1 MRLHCTLPIL
11 LFGYGLELKGNALLY
26 LLLACLALL
35 AAVFVYRQTLPPVS
49 TLWRSVLGF
58 LRVLALSFILLLLF
72 EPVLNIFRHRMEKQN
87 VLVLVDK
94 SASMSV
100 SDAQNPRQEVV
111 GKLLSGAGIEAL
123 QSQARLHY
131 FAFSDSVQAMAS
143 AQLDTF
149 PATGSGTNLSM
160 AWEKAERTVADEPV
174 VAAVLISDGENNLGA
189 NPVRMAGLAGFPIY
203 TIGIGDTTVRRDAVI
218 SEILANEVTYLNSV
232 VPVDVRVRATGLD
245 GKVSRLRL
253 LDRNGAEIASQ
264 EVHFSGTI
272 SEIAATLNFTATQA
286 GHMRYSVVL
295 DSIPGEWSL
304 ANNRRSVMIRVL
316 ETRLKVIILSGPPTP
331 SLSALRHTLE
341 SDSNFEVRAFVE
353 SDRGGYLLGK
363 TPSHDDLSSA
373 SLLVLVNFP
382 SERTASTL
390 LDEIAQTVSSQKVP
404 LIFFAGPA
412 VHRENLARLAEAIPC
427 QAKRQFPAE
436 AEVMLR
442 EIASHPALA
451 GATSLPATWAELPPV
466 FGNKD
471 NFTAGPMAQVAVTL
485 SRAALGIPEDEPA
498 IVFWSGG
505 GRKGVAFLV
514 WGTYRWKLALA
525 KDPKAAAFH
534 DDLIARLTRW
544 LVSPVEEKRVRIAPN
559 KPLFGG
565 GERVVFQAQV
575 YGADLTPRDDAA
587 VGVKIRM
594 GDRSE
599 TLPLQSRGH
608 GRYEGTFLPWG
619 EGEYHFDGLA
629 YAKQDTL
636 GKDAGIFAVEAFNIE
651 MLDTRQQA
659 SILSGIAEASG
670 GRYVPASGADTML
683 AALDFPL
690 REVKH
695 YREIP
700 LWNRALMLWI
710 IIGALGLEWFIRK
723 RSGML

>member
-1 MRLHCTLPIL
+1 MHCNFPIL
-11 LFGYGLELKGNALLY
+11 ILGYGLELKGNALLY

-49 TLWRSVLGF
+49 VVWRSVLGF
-58 LRVLALSFILLLLF
+58 LRTLALAMVLLLLF
-72 EPVLNIFRHRMEKQN
+72 EPVLNIFRHRMEKPN
-87 VLVLVDK
+87 VLILVDK

-100 SDAQNPRQEVV
+100 SDGEISRQEAVRD
-111 GKLLSGAGIEAL
+111 LLSGAGFKAL
-123 QSQARLHY
+123 QSEARLH
-131 FAFSDSVQAMAS
+131 FLAFSDSIQELTP

-160 AWEKAERTVADEPV
+160 AWEKAERTIADESV
-174 VAAVLISDGENNLGA
+174 VAAVLISDGGNNLGA
-189 NPVRMAGLAGFPIY
+189 NPMRMAALAGFPIY
-203 TIGIGDTTVRRDAVI
+203 TIGIGDTTVRRDAVL
-218 SEILANEVTYLNSV
+218 SEILANEITYLNSV

-264 EVHFSGTI
+264 EVHFSGNV
-272 SEIAATLNFTATQA
+272 SEVAATLNFTATQV
-286 GHMRYSVVL
+286 GHMRYNVIL

-304 ANNRRSVMIRVL
+304 ANNRRSVMVRVL
-316 ETRLKVIILSGPPTP
+316 ETRLQVAILSGPPTP
-331 SLSALRHTLE
+331 SLSTLRHTLE
-341 SDSNFEVRAFVE
+341 SDSNFEVRAFIE
-353 SDRGGYLLGK
+353 SSRGGYLLGK
-363 TPSHDDLSSA
+363 TPTRVDLASA

-390 LDEIAQTVSSQKVP
+390 LDEIAQIVSLQKVP

-412 VHRENLARLAEAIPC
+412 VYRENLARLADAIPC
-427 QAKRQFPAE
+427 QAKRQFPSE

-451 GATSLPATWAELPPV
+451 GAASLPAAWTELPPV

-471 NFTAGPMAQVAVTL
+471 NFTAGPLAQVAATL
-485 SRAALGIPEDEPA
+485 SRVALGIPEDEPA

-514 WGTYRWKLALA
+514 WGTYRWKLGLA

-534 DDLIARLTRW
+534 DDLLGRLTRW
-544 LVSPVEEKRVRIAPN
+544 LVSPTEEKRVRIAPN
-559 KPLFGG
+559 KSLFGG

-575 YGADLTPRDDAA
+575 YGADLAPRDDAA
-587 VGVKIRM
+587 VSVKIRM
-594 GDRSE
+594 GERSE

-619 EGEYHFDGLA
+619 EGEYHFDGSA
-629 YAKQDTL
+629 YAKEDTL
-636 GKDAGIFAVEAFNIE
+636 GTDAGTFAVEAFNIE

-659 SILSGIAEASG
+659 NILSGVAEASG
-670 GRYVPASGADTML
+670 GRYVPASGADTLL

-690 REVKH
+690 REVEH

-700 LWNRALMLWI
+700 LWNRAMMLWI
-710 IIGALGLEWFIRK
+710 IIGVLGLEWFIRK